1 MCGPQR
7 VRAARRT
14 PGVYRLGQRSAA
26 RPERAATPSRRADVA
41 AADTTCHA
49 KARVSGDRGDPAAR
63 RRHGNQRRP
72 GSRTV
77 CSGMA
82 RLSGVPSSTEV
93 PLRYKKGGPGLPT
106 RVRRQAR
113 QASPQG
119 PGCASRSVH
128 SLAQQRCDS
137 ASNLRRHRETHR
149 RCDHLHR
156 QLCAVHP

>member
-14 PGVYRLGQRSAA
+14 PGVYRLGQRSVA

-63 RRHGNQRRP
+63 RRHGNQHRP

-93 PLRYKKGGPGLPT
+93 PLRNKKRRTRAPDPGPPPSTPGLSPGT
-106 RVRRQAR
+106 RMRQ
-113 QASPQG
+113 P
-119 PGCASRSVH
+119 
-128 SLAQQRCDS
+128 
-137 ASNLRRHRETHR
+137 
-149 RCDHLHR
+149 
-156 QLCAVHP
+156 LCAQPRATAMRQR